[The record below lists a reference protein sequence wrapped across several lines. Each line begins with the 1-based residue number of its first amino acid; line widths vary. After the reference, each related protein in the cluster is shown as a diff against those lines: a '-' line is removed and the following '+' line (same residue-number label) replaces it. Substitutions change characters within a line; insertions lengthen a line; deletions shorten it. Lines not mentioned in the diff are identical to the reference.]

1 MNATLLAG
9 ISGLD
14 VLSKYANASAYDYLI
29 DFGDASIPAG
39 ESLSGTVQIYNDADF
54 LIREIKPSARL
65 VSASSSSI
73 AGTPL
78 AFEADPNNDE
88 NELPTM
94 ELIRFEFK
102 DNDQRWSDK
111 PVPGTRYGRDGW
123 LAHTPVISRNNE
135 IECVC
140 YNDSAVAVRA
150 RVVLAGAKLFGRRGG

>member
-14 VLSKYANASAYDYLI
+14 KIDGYRDASAYDYVI
-29 DFGDASIPAG
+29 DFGDATIPAG
-39 ESLSGTVQIYNDADF
+39 ESLSGTVQIYNDGDF
-54 LIREIKPSARL
+54 LIREIKPTARL
-65 VSASSSSI
+65 VSASTDAI

-78 AFEADPNNDE
+78 AFEAEPNNDR

-94 ELIRFEFK
+94 ELVRLEFK

-111 PVPGTRYGRDGW
+111 PVPATRYGRDGW

-135 IECVC
+135 IECVI
-140 YNDSAVAVRA
+140 YNDAAVDLKA
-150 RVVLAGAKLFGRRGG
+150 RVVLAGAKLFGKRGG